1 MNYLQRFNTPARNV
15 LTLAQNSAADLKH
28 NYVGTEHLLIG
39 LIRESSGVAAKV
51 MSSLGLNEQDI
62 TARVKELTGATQQ
75 TNLRTLTFTPRSSRA
90 FELAVEEAR
99 RLNSENVGTAHLLL
113 GIIQLN
119 EGVAADV
126 LKSFGVM
133 LESLRQHLLN
143 GLLSG
148 DGEVDG
154 DTSTSQLDSAVES
167 VMRVLSSRNA
177 DHIHQLAKLADSLT
191 KGK

>member
-1 MNYLQRFNTPARNV
+1 
-15 LTLAQNSAADLKH
+15 
-28 NYVGTEHLLIG
+28 

-51 MSSLGLNEQDI
+51 MSSLGLNEQKI
-62 TARVKELTGATQQ
+62 IARVKELTGATQQ

-90 FELAVEEAR
+90 LELAVEEAR

-126 LKSFGVM
+126 LKSLGVM

-143 GLLSG
+143 ELLSG
-148 DGEVDG
+148 DGDVDG

-167 VMRVLSSRNA
+167 VMRILASRNA

>member
-1 MNYLQRFNTPARNV
+1 MNNLQRFNTPARNV
-15 LTLAQNSAADLKH
+15 LSLAQNSAADLKH

-51 MSSLGLNEQDI
+51 MSSLGLNEQKI
-62 TARVKELTGATQQ
+62 IARVKELTGATQQ

-90 FELAVEEAR
+90 LELAVEEAR

-126 LKSFGVM
+126 LKSLGVM

-167 VMRVLSSRNA
+167 VMRILASRNA